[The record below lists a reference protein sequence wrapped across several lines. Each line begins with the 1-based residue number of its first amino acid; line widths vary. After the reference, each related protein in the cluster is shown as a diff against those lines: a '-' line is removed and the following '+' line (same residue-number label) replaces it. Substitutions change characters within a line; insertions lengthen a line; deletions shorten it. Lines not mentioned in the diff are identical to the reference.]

1 MLYGKDAVSA
11 CQTSNSNMIR
21 MSGSAHLGAVLPTL
35 TLTTLKLLVRETAS
49 FPAELLSLQ
58 CIKCVGTWDFAG
70 KAHSA
75 PQVRCW
81 IFLSAK
87 EWTGKGWGEKCQK
100 RNEHYI
106 MHGSQHELRWCVGQK
121 GWNEFWG
128 GQTFLSWPVGLS
140 PDGPKVAFF
149 AGQLAQFTVPS
160 TCNGPDIL
168 WTPNKINLSCQPWSC
183 LVRLLVRK

>member
-11 CQTSNSNMIR
+11 CQTSSNSNMIR

-75 PQVRCW
+75 PQVPCW
-81 IFLSAK
+81 IFFVSK
-87 EWTGKGWGEKCQK
+87 SGRGRDGERNVKKGMS
-100 RNEHYI
+100 I
-106 MHGSQHELRWCVGQK
+106 
-121 GWNEFWG
+121 
-128 GQTFLSWPVGLS
+128 
-140 PDGPKVAFF
+140 
-149 AGQLAQFTVPS
+149 
-160 TCNGPDIL
+160 I
-168 WTPNKINLSCQPWSC
+168 
-183 LVRLLVRK
+183 